1 MRVLAGDIGGTHARL
16 AVVDITRHTIR
27 VVEAHAYASRDFP
40 GLAPIVRE
48 FLAAAG
54 ATFDRACFGVACPVV
69 GGDCE
74 TPNLPWTISARRL
87 AAEIGIAR
95 TRVIND
101 LDAIAYGIDR
111 LGPGD
116 VVTLQ
121 PGRPVERGVVGII
134 GAGTGL
140 GQAFLAWEGGRY
152 RPRPSEGGH
161 ASFAAANEVEWELQR
176 HLAARYGHVSAERVL
191 SGPGLL
197 NIYQFLA
204 ERTPGRVAP
213 SVHAEVQREGGVAVS
228 RHALAG
234 TDGLCADALT
244 IFAGA
249 YGAQAGNLALT
260 VLATGGVYVVGG
272 IAPSIIDKL
281 RDGTF
286 IAAFRAKG
294 RLADL
299 LERIPVHVVM
309 NPSIGLF
316 GAAVAATDD
325 IDLPDVAE
333 SAAAMGDG
341 AARGR

>member
-16 AVVDITRHTIR
+16 AVVDITRRTIR
-27 VVEAHAYASRDFP
+27 VVDARTFRSRDYP
-40 GLAPIVRE
+40 GLAPIARE
-48 FLAAAG
+48 FLSG
-54 ATFDRACFGVACPVV
+54 VGDGLDRACFGVACPVV
-69 GGDCE
+69 GGNCE
-74 TPNLPWTISARRL
+74 TPNLPWTINARRL

-101 LDAIAYGIDR
+101 LDAIAYGLAR
-111 LGPGD
+111 LRAD
-116 VVTLQ
+116 DLVTLQ
-121 PGRPVERGVVGII
+121 AGRPAERGVLALI

-140 GQAFLAWEGGRY
+140 GQAYLVWENGRY

-161 ASFAAANEVEWELQR
+161 ASFAATSELEWELHR
-176 HLAARYGHVSAERVL
+176 YLAARHEHVSAERVI

-197 NIYQFLA
+197 STYQFFA
-204 ERTPGRVAP
+204 ERAPERVAP
-213 SVHAEVQREGGVAVS
+213 GVHADIQRDGAVAVS

-234 TDGLCADALT
+234 TDPLCVDALAL
-244 IFAGA
+244 FAGA
-249 YGAQAGNLALT
+249 YGAQAGNLALA

-294 RLADL
+294 RLADI
-299 LERIPVHVVM
+299 LERVPVHVVM

-333 SAAAMGDG
+333 SAAAQSDG